1 MKRRFLLLLLGLI
14 AVVSLIAIGVSRLA
28 SARTIEH
35 FLSESAEQR
44 FSLIVL
50 GFGSSASDLDL
61 YSYVDFD
68 NEQITVTSEGIIVL
82 QYGSARVDT
91 ARGDLLRLR
100 REHNG
105 YRFELVSD
113 IAAQRAPY
121 VQTVGA
127 TTVSIAAVYA
137 VLFAIFGWIFV
148 SMVADPVSRMA
159 GTLETITTRNLKV
172 RLPVPRAKDEL
183 HTLVVTLNAM
193 LDDIAATWER
203 QVQLVEDTTHDIA
216 TPVQI
221 MDGYRQLIERHGSD
235 PALIAEYLETTRV
248 QLARLRDMTGQLR
261 DSLARERVRRVERA
275 DATAITER
283 NIHYYRGLHP
293 DIRFHGDVARGV
305 SFGIA
310 PEDFE
315 RIEHILIDNA
325 VKYGRGGG
333 RIEIRLGPREFS
345 VRDYGIGIPP
355 EDREHIFERY
365 RRAPGSERMSS
376 GSGIGLAILTR
387 FAREY
392 GFRIDLESEPGKG
405 SLFTLHFRDPRP
417 RR

>member
-405 SLFTLHFRDPRP
+405 SLFTLHFRDPTP